1 MLGLWFLKMQI
12 ISYSQQYDLYDKNAY
27 LGDLIFFLCRYH
39 YSMILESLVHSS
51 NASNNQKKLAKSFG
65 ELKIVVSATFHWNAA
80 NKDVTK
86 HLEKGSSV

>member
-1 MLGLWFLKMQI
+1 MVFKNTDHKLLPTVRFI
-12 ISYSQQYDLYDKNAY
+12 CHKNAY